1 MSRNNKIVP
10 VNLSLRLVSAEEV
23 KNIICKY
30 ENRTIQ
36 RTMIYEIEKLN
47 GCLATEEQI
56 LQILGGKEIK
66 FKDQE
71 DTE

>member
-30 ENRTIQ
+30 
-36 RTMIYEIEKLN
+36 L
-47 GCLATEEQI
+47 
-56 LQILGGKEIK
+56 
-66 FKDQE
+66 
-71 DTE
+71 